1 MCSSDLTIYISDKN
15 WSVPDLSSL
24 ITRLN
29 QNKEAYSSDG
39 PVKVLGTLYTS
50 GSYRFMVFAAAVD
63 KDGPVRLRQLRILL
77 LVVWLISL
85 LLFSVAGWFYSGRAL
100 KPISDMVKKVED
112 ISITSLHLRVPEGNG
127 TDEIGHLAR
136 TFNRMLERLERS
148 FGMQKSFIAHASHEL
163 RTPLTS
169 INGQIEVLMMKDRT
183 GPEYKQAL
191 VSVLE
196 DIRSLIDLM
205 NKLLLMA
212 RTSAEGPLSFN
223 DQIRIDEILW
233 LVREEL
239 KKINDAYDINISLND
254 NLNDT
259 GQMTVRGDEYLLKTA
274 MSNLADNACKYS
286 PDHKVDIS
294 INHTGKY
301 LEIKFSNKGN
311 GIPEE
316 ELTRVFEPFFRGT
329 NAMSVQGTGIGLS
342 LVRQII
348 DNHSGSVRISSKPG
362 KGTIITVSLP
372 SVV

>member
-1 MCSSDLTIYISDKN
+1 M
-15 WSVPDLSSL
+15 
-24 ITRLN
+24 
-29 QNKEAYSSDG
+29 
-39 PVKVLGTLYTS
+39 
-50 GSYRFMVFAAAVD
+50 
-63 KDGPVRLRQLRILL
+63 
-77 LVVWLISL
+77 
-85 LLFSVAGWFYSGRAL
+85 LF
-100 KPISDMVKKVED
+100 
-112 ISITSLHLRVPEGNG
+112 
-127 TDEIGHLAR
+127 
-136 TFNRMLERLERS
+136 RS
-148 FGMQKSFIAHASHEL
+148 
-163 RTPLTS
+163 
-169 INGQIEVLMMKDRT
+169 
-183 GPEYKQAL
+183 
-191 VSVLE
+191 
-196 DIRSLIDLM
+196 
-205 NKLLLMA
+205 
-212 RTSAEGPLSFN
+212 
-223 DQIRIDEILW
+223 
-233 LVREEL
+233 
-239 KKINDAYDINISLND
+239 
-254 NLNDT
+254 T